1 MAVLFVFIRP
11 ALPQTKAEWA
21 HLAPKQ
27 ALPAILLAASK
38 SK

>member
-11 ALPQTKAEWA
+11 PLPETKAAWA

-27 ALPAILLAASK
+27 ALPAILLAAFK
-38 SK
+38 QK